1 MTSMRA
7 KDVTNEGLAA
17 ILRTMAATGVI
28 TDSDELEYIR
38 EAAERLEREAFM
50 IIIEGVEVRLWPDN
64 NGGLWYYHPHT
75 GEVVRI
81 P

>member
-1 MTSMRA
+1 MRA

-17 ILRTMAATGVI
+17 ILRTIAATGAFPN
-28 TDSDELEYIR
+28 SDEREYIQ
-38 EAAERLEREAFM
+38 EAADRLEREAFM

>member
-1 MTSMRA
+1 MRT

-17 ILRTMAATGVI
+17 ILRTIAATGAFP
-28 TDSDELEYIR
+28 DSDEREYIR
-38 EAAERLEREAFM
+38 EAADRLEREAFM
-50 IIIEGVEVRLWPDN
+50 IIVEGVEVRLWPDN

>member
-7 KDVTNEGLAA
+7 KDVTSEGLAA

-28 TDSDELEYIR
+28 TDSDELEFIR
-38 EAAERLEREAFM
+38 EAADRLEREAFM
-50 IIIEGVEVRLWPDN
+50 IIVEGVEVKVWPDN
-64 NGGLWYYHPHT
+64 DGGMWYYHPIT
-75 GEVVRI
+75 GEVVTI

>member
-1 MTSMRA
+1 MRA

-17 ILRTMAATGVI
+17 ILRTIVATGI
-28 TDSDELEYIR
+28 GSLDEREYIR
-38 EAAERLEREAFM
+38 EAADRLEREAFM

-75 GEVVRI
+75 EEVVRI